1 MNNQYR
7 WNVQI
12 NLNNLVVFK
21 KGYDNLQD
29 VGIDTGIP
37 YDSIRKISRGN
48 SIFRYSYLSITK
60 NTDFVMVKDR
70 QKPPAKKGR
79 GRPKKNILKEPKI
92 MKSNEDD
99 LIELP
104 DQKDIIETD
113 EIKDI
118 IESAK

>member
-1 MNNQYR
+1 MNNQFR

-21 KGYDNLQD
+21 KGYDNLQE

-37 YDSIRKISRGN
+37 YDSIRKISRGK
-48 SIFRYSYLSITK
+48 SIFRYSYLSIVK
-60 NTDFVMVKDR
+60 NPDFVMVKDR
-70 QKPPAKKGR
+70 PKPPAKRRR
-79 GRPKKNILKEPKI
+79 GRPKKNVLKEPKI
-92 MKSNEDD
+92 MKSNDD
-99 LIELP
+99 ELIELP
-104 DQKDIIETD
+104 DQKNVIETD